1 MQFVTRLVEGAYPD
15 YAAIIPTTHK
25 TTLTLERKQLEQV
38 LQAFKPFAR
47 DSANIL
53 KLSFTVWGAVA
64 FHAESEDMGEA
75 DDELEAN
82 VDGEDG
88 QIIFNLQLLAD
99 LLKYVPAES
108 FAFYLS
114 GPNKPGLIL
123 PAGRQDFGYTLMP
136 MVPNR

>member
-1 MQFVTRLVEGAYPD
+1 
-15 YAAIIPTTHK
+15 
-25 TTLTLERKQLEQV
+25 
-38 LQAFKPFAR
+38 
-47 DSANIL
+47 
-53 KLSFTVWGAVA
+53 
-64 FHAESEDMGEA
+64 MGEA